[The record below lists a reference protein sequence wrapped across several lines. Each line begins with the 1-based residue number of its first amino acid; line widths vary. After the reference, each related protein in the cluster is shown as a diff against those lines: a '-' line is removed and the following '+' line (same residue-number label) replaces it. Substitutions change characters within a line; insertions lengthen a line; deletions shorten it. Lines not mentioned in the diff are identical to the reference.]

1 MMIVNRQSAV
11 RVSLSELN
19 HFLRRAQRKL
29 RVPYGAVTV
38 CLVTTGQMARWNRT
52 FRHKRGTT
60 DVLSFPAADRAGTS
74 PNGRGSRRGMSPKAG
89 KDASASS
96 VSFASSTSYLGDIAI
111 APTVAR
117 KNARRFDRTLIDEL
131 CILILHGVIHL
142 MGYDHETDGGE
153 MDRFEGSVRRSL
165 GLARP

>member
-19 HFLRRAQRKL
+19 HFLRRVQRKL

-52 FRHKRGTT
+52 FRRKRGPT
-60 DVLSFPAADRAGTS
+60 DVLSFPAADLAGAS
-74 PNGRGSRRGMSPKAG
+74 PSGRGGRRGMSPKAG
-89 KDASASS
+89 KDG
-96 VSFASSTSYLGDIAI
+96 VSSTSYLGDIAI
-111 APTVAR
+111 APVVAR
-117 KNARRFDRTLIDEL
+117 KNARRFDRTLTDEL
-131 CILILHGVIHL
+131 RILILHGVIHL

-165 GLARP
+165 GLAQR